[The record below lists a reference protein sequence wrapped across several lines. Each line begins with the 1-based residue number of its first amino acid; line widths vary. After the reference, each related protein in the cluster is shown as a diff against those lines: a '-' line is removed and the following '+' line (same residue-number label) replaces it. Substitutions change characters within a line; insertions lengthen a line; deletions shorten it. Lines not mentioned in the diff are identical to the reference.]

1 MLKNKHSL
9 QITSGILSASGV
21 CTTLVSA
28 ELLQNE
34 QKIRGGKQR

>member
-21 CTTLVSA
+21 GTTLASA
-28 ELLQNE
+28 NLPQSE
-34 QKIRGGKQR
+34 QKNKGGKQR